1 MFWDGGEIFKGLS
14 IRGGKPLG
22 KTLNPKEKPNGKTLN
37 LKEKQ

>member
-14 IRGGKPLG
+14 IRGGGKPLG
-22 KTLNPKEKPNGKTLN
+22 KTLNPKEKPTLN